1 MRGAYYFRAVKATVI
16 RKAQFNA
23 AHRLFRDG
31 WSDEQNRAVFG
42 LCSNPNFHGHNYLL
56 EVMITGDI
64 DPETGYVLDL
74 KLVKDMIDEDVMEP
88 FDHRNLNRD
97 TVEFKTLNPTAEN
110 IAAVIW
116 QKLRKRLDTKYEL
129 KIRLHETERNV
140 VEFDGR

>member
-1 MRGAYYFRAVKATVI
+1 MKATVI

-23 AHRLFRDG
+23 AHRLYRPD
-31 WSDEQNRAVFG
+31 WSDDQNRNVFG
-42 LCSNPNFHGHNYLL
+42 LCSNPNFHGHNYQL
-56 EVMITGDI
+56 EVMVTGDI
-64 DPETGYVLDL
+64 DTETGFVLDL
-74 KLVKDMIDEDVMEP
+74 KILKEMIDAEVMEP

-97 TVEFKTLNPTAEN
+97 TREFQSLNPTAEN

-116 QKLRKRLDTKYEL
+116 QKLRHRLDARYDL